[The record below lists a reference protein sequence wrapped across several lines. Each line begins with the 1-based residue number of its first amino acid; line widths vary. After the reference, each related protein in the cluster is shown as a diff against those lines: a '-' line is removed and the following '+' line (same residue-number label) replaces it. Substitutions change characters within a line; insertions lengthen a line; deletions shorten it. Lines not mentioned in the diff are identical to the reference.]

1 MQDDQLPPAGITP
14 AEWAATPPA
23 VRAALRAALVVI
35 EQLLPLHQQLAALQQ
50 QVAELQARL
59 NQHSGN
65 SSKPPSS
72 DPPSTPPRP
81 ARSPR
86 GRARGAQPGHV
97 GQHRPLLPEDEVQEI
112 VPHHPLSCP
121 TCLADLPPSLPDA
134 APILRQQ
141 VWEIPQVR
149 PIVREHQYHSVC
161 CPHCQALVRAERG
174 AAVPPGAF
182 GPRVAATVGLLRGSY
197 HLSDQEVGTLLF
209 ELFGLPISDGSVVAL
224 QTSVSVALAT
234 PYEAVRSTVQS
245 APVVNVDETGWK
257 EAGAR
262 RWLWVVVTTTVT
274 LFQVATGRGAGV
286 VRQLLGTDFAGI
298 VGSDRLK
305 SYRCLALDRRQLCW
319 AHLIRN
325 LLALAERNGSLG
337 AWAGDLLALAELM
350 FAIWHQFRA
359 GVIDR
364 ALLQA
369 ALVPIQASM
378 RAILERGQRRYDQ
391 AQGLSDELLA
401 LWPALWTFAVV
412 EGVEPTN
419 NAAERALRPAVLW
432 RKKSFGAQSQ
442 AGNTFVERIL
452 TIRATCTQQGRH
464 LLTFLTEAVQAQ
476 WAGQPAP
483 TLVPTP

>member
-1 MQDDQLPPAGITP
+1 MHDLESPPVGITP
-14 AEWAATPPA
+14 TEWAATPPA
-23 VRAALRAALVVI
+23 VRAALQAALVVI
-35 EQLLPLHQQLAALQQ
+35 EQLLPLHQQVAALQQ

-72 DPPSTPPRP
+72 DPPSAAPRP
-81 ARSPR
+81 ARPPR

-97 GQHRPLLPEDEVQEI
+97 GQHRPLLPEDQVQEI
-112 VPHHPLSCP
+112 VPHHPLLCP
-121 TCLADLPPSLPDA
+121 ACQADLPTSLPDV

-141 VWEIPQVR
+141 VWEIPELR
-149 PIVREHQYHSVC
+149 PVVSEHQYHTVC

-174 AAVPPGAF
+174 AEVPPGAF
-182 GPRVAATVGLLRGSY
+182 GPRAAATVGLLRGSY

-209 ELFGLPISDGSVVAL
+209 DLFGLPISDGSVVAL
-224 QTSVSVALAT
+224 QTSVSAALTT
-234 PYEAVRSTVQS
+234 PYESVQAAVWV
-245 APVVNVDETGWK
+245 AAVANVDETGWK
-257 EAGAR
+257 EAGRR
-262 RWLWVVVTTTVT
+262 RWLWVVVSATVT
-274 LFQVATGRGAGV
+274 LFYVATGRGAGV

-305 SYRCLALDRRQLCW
+305 SYRCLAVDRRQLCW

-325 LLALAERNGSLG
+325 LLALAERKGSLG
-337 AWAGDLLALAELM
+337 GWATDLLALADLM
-350 FAIWHQFRA
+350 FGLWHQFRA
-359 GVIDR
+359 GAIDR

-369 ALVPIQASM
+369 GLVPIQAAM

-401 LWPALWTFAVV
+401 LWPALWTFAMVD
-412 EGVEPTN
+412 GVEPTN

-432 RKKSFGAQSQ
+432 RKKSFGAQSE

-452 TIRATCTQQGRH
+452 TVRATCTQQGRH
-464 LLTFLTEAVQAQ
+464 LLTFLTEAVQAH

-483 TLVPTP
+483 SLVPTP